1 MYVCISFIYQ
11 SSLSPCLPLSL
22 LSLPLFL
29 PPLSLSPLFFPSLYP
44 YIPSQT
50 KGAGSLGSPIYKM
63 TKMADMFQSIHHD
76 KIIPIKEK

>member
-1 MYVCISFIYQ
+1 MYVYL
-11 SSLSPCLPLSL
+11 SSINH
-22 LSLPLFL
+22 LSLPFSLSLFSLSLSFSL
-29 PPLSLSPLFFPSLYP
+29 PSLSPLFFPSLYP

>member
-1 MYVCISFIYQ
+1 MYIFHLSIISLSLSPSL
-11 SSLSPCLPLSL
+11 SSLSPSLSP
-22 LSLPLFL
+22 S
-29 PPLSLSPLFFPSLYP
+29 PLSLSPLFFPSLYP

-63 TKMADMFQSIHHD
+63 TKMADMFQTIHHD